1 MKLRHNVLIV
11 FCVIVMASVPLGVAA
26 QQTGPVYLVQ
36 QGDTLSGI
44 AHAFGTTVDEL
55 IVVNAIANPDLLV
68 PGTILTIPG
77 YYGLSGYLLRGGEIA
92 FGENTASL
100 SLRYGVS
107 EEQLARL
114 NRWLNPEQIY
124 ASQPLILPEEGDLP
138 SELPA
143 SRTLLPAV
151 GETRLEI
158 AIREGIN
165 PWHAPRIN
173 RHPDRMWIVP
183 GNPLW
188 LDDGEAGTN
197 ALPEWI
203 HGVRIDPQTLVQGNT
218 ARVFLDLANPSW
230 AEGRLGEWSLSF
242 HELEPL
248 QLVALQG
255 VSAVADP
262 GTYDLEI
269 QLRSTPE
276 GPTSFAFRQ
285 PIPLIP
291 AYFGY
296 DPVLEVSGV
305 TTDPATI
312 EAEQE
317 LWGLMMGE
325 VSPDRLWDGP
335 FAFPAT
341 RTEVFPSV
349 FGSRRNYNRIGYY
362 TYHTGLDFY
371 SLMGE
376 DITAAAPGRVVFA
389 HSLTIRG
396 NSVVLDHGWGVFTA
410 YLHQSRILV
419 SVGDMVETGQTIG
432 LVGNTG
438 RVAAP
443 HLHWEVVVGG
453 VPVDPLEW
461 TSTAFP

>member
-1 MKLRHNVLIV
+1 MKVRHSVLIAA
-11 FCVIVMASVPLGVAA
+11 CVLVLTSLPLDVAA
-26 QQTGPVYLVQ
+26 QQDEPVYLVQ

-44 AHAFGTTVDEL
+44 AQAFGTTVDEL
-55 IVVNAIANPDLLV
+55 ITTNSITNPDLLV
-68 PGTILTIPG
+68 PGIVLIIPG
-77 YYGLSGYLLRGGEIA
+77 YYGLSGYLLTGGEIT
-92 FGENTASL
+92 FGESAASL
-100 SLRYGVS
+100 SLRYSVS

-114 NRWLNPEQIY
+114 NRWLNPERIY
-124 ASQPLILPEEGDLP
+124 AGQPLILPETGDLSSALP
-138 SELPA
+138 S
-143 SRTLLPAV
+143 SKTLLPV
-151 GETRLEI
+151 MGESLLEI

-165 PWHAPRIN
+165 PWRAPRVN
-173 RHPDRMWIVP
+173 QDKDRLWIVP

-188 LDDGEAGTN
+188 LDVGEDVTD
-197 ALPEWI
+197 ALPELI
-203 HGVRIDPQTLVQGNT
+203 AGVQINPRELVQGRT
-218 ARVFLDLANPSW
+218 ARILLDLTEPSW
-230 AEGRLGEWSLSF
+230 ADGQLGEWSLSF

-248 QLVALQG
+248 QLVSLQG
-255 VSAVADP
+255 VCAIAEP

-269 QLRSTPE
+269 HLHTSPE
-276 GPTSFAFRQ
+276 SPTRYAFRQ
-285 PIPLIP
+285 PIPLVQGE
-291 AYFGY
+291 FGF
-296 DPVLEVSGV
+296 DPILEVSGV
-305 TTDPATI
+305 TTNPTTI

-317 LWGLMMGE
+317 LWDSIMGE
-325 VSPDRLWDGP
+325 VTPERYWDGP
-335 FAFPAT
+335 LTFPAT
-341 RTEVFPSV
+341 RTTVFPSV
-349 FGSRRNYNRIGYY
+349 FGSRRNYNRIGYL

-389 HSLTIRG
+389 QSLTIRG
-396 NSVVLDHGWGVFTA
+396 NATVLDHGWGVFTA

-461 TSTAFP
+461 TQTEFP

>member
-1 MKLRHNVLIV
+1 MKLRHSVLIV
-11 FCVIVMASVPLGVAA
+11 IWVFVMASVPLGVAA
-26 QQTGPVYLVQ
+26 QQDEPLYLVQ

-55 IVVNAIANPDLLV
+55 ITTNGIANPNLLV
-68 PGTILTIPG
+68 PGMVLIIPG
-77 YYGLSGYLLRGGEIA
+77 YYGLSGYLLTGGEIA
-92 FGENTASL
+92 FGETAASL

-107 EEQLARL
+107 EERLARL
-114 NRWLNPEQIY
+114 NRWLNPECIY

-138 SELPA
+138 SELPS
-143 SRTLLPAV
+143 SRTLLPVV
-151 GETRLEI
+151 GETLLEI

-165 PWHAPRIN
+165 PWRTPRVN
-173 RHPDRMWIVP
+173 RHTDRLWVVP
-183 GNPLW
+183 GNLLW
-188 LDDGEAGTN
+188 LDEGEAGTD
-197 ALPEWI
+197 ALPDWI
-203 HGVRIDPQTLVQGNT
+203 TAVQINPQTLVQGNT
-218 ARVFLDLANPSW
+218 ARVLLNLTEPSW

-242 HELEPL
+242 HELKPL

-269 QLRSTPE
+269 LLRPSPD
-276 GPTSFAFRQ
+276 GPMRYAFRQ

-291 AYFGY
+291 GDFGY

-305 TTDPATI
+305 TTNPATI
-312 EAEQE
+312 ETEQE
-317 LWGLMMGE
+317 LWDLIMGE
-325 VSPDRLWDGP
+325 VSPDRLWEGP

-349 FGSRRNYNRIGYY
+349 FGSRRNYNLIGYY

-389 HSLTIRG
+389 QSLTIRG
-396 NSVVLDHGWGVFTA
+396 NATVLDHGWGVFTA

>member
-1 MKLRHNVLIV
+1 MKLKHSVLIV
-11 FCVIVMASVPLGVAA
+11 IWVLVMATVPLGVAA
-26 QQTGPVYLVQ
+26 QQDEPFYRVQ

-55 IVVNAIANPDLLV
+55 IAVNGIANPDLLV
-68 PGTILTIPG
+68 PGTVLVIPG
-77 YYGLSGYLLRGGEIA
+77 YYGLSGYLLTGGEIA
-92 FGENTASL
+92 FGENTSSL

-107 EEQLARL
+107 DERLARL
-114 NRWLNPEQIY
+114 NRWLNPERIY
-124 ASQPLILPEEGDLP
+124 AGQPLILPEEGDLP
-138 SELPA
+138 SELPS
-143 SRTLLPAV
+143 SRTLLPVV
-151 GETRLEI
+151 GETLLEL

-165 PWHAPRIN
+165 PWRAPRVN
-173 RHPDRMWIVP
+173 RHSDRMWIVP

-188 LDDGEAGTN
+188 LDEGEAGTS
-197 ALPEWI
+197 ALPETI
-203 HGVRIDPQTLVQGNT
+203 TDVQIDPQTLVQGNT
-218 ARVFLDLANPSW
+218 ARVLLTLTEQSW

-255 VSAVADP
+255 VSAIADP

-269 QLRSTPE
+269 ELRASPE
-276 GPTSFAFRQ
+276 SPTRYAFRQ

-317 LWGLMMGE
+317 LWDSIMAE
-325 VSPDRLWDGP
+325 VSPERFWDGP

-376 DITAAAPGRVVFA
+376 DITAAASGRVVFA
-389 HSLTIRG
+389 QSLTIRG

-419 SVGDMVETGQTIG
+419 SVGDMVEKGQTIG

-453 VPVDPLEW
+453 VPVDPMEW